1 VARDLS
7 ADLKLTPLN
16 APARPVREWLT
27 SFHLVLVSIDPYTNE
42 SAWILDTAA
51 RVMRHYSDT
60 AARMSWL
67 VTADADGARSFL
79 GPLAKEFLTFT
90 DPDRTVVKGLGL
102 ATLPAISFV
111 RADGQVMAS
120 AEGWD
125 PAAWRSVIGAMAT
138 VMAWSTL
145 DLPQP
150 KDPRPFAGTPA

>member
-7 ADLKLTPLN
+7 ADLNLTPLN
-16 APARPVREWLT
+16 APGRPVREWLT
-27 SFHLVLVSIDPYTNE
+27 NFHLLLVSLDPYTNE

-51 RVMRHYSDT
+51 RVMRHYADT
-60 AARMSWL
+60 DARMCWH
-67 VTADADGARSFL
+67 VTANADGARDFL

-90 DPDRTVVKGLGL
+90 DPDRTVVRGLGL
-102 ATLPAISFV
+102 TTLPAISFV
-111 RADGQVMAS
+111 RADGQILAG

-125 PAAWRSVIGAMAT
+125 PRAWRAVIEAMAP
-138 VMAWSTL
+138 VLAWSTL